1 MPRADLFMPTQPEIP
16 FLCWLAHLVMAGLLC
31 KKWLPLRWTVH
42 IAHKSH
48 RKLRSV
54 IRIMIIVIIVMIQM
68 SFAVFC
74 FFSFSSSSSV
84 FVLGGSK
91 DDVGGDDGVASM
103 LIASMVSQVKHEEVT
118 GPEAEAAIAQITQQP
133 PATPQEESRSDPHA
147 SKPTTSALAEH
158 DAAFPAIGAMNG
170 SAGPGKSPAAA
181 NGGASVVATLGDE
194 SAYAPGA
201 LDTLETAPSSVSVCL
216 TVGDEGQDVLV
227 ALTLDGAQRY
237 ALLVLPC
244 LALPQPALPFPAL
257 PYPARPLSVLPC
269 FALPCPVHMAWP
281 CLALPVPC
289 CECWQSS
296 SFAVCCVSYVCP
308 LSVCVRAC
316 VRACVCVHAYV
327 HSTPNK
333 LLSIQLFSSSFCLTI
348 LFCCIQ
354 S

>member
-68 SFAVFC
+68 SFAVFFFC

-84 FVLGGSK
+84 FVLGGSN

-133 PATPQEESRSDPHA
+133 PATPQEEFRSDPHA

-257 PYPARPLSVLPC
+257 PCP
-269 FALPCPVHMAWP
+269 ALPCPAPTCPAFPCPALPCPASFCAALFCPALPCPHGLALP
-281 CLALPVPC
+281 CLA
-289 CECWQSS
+289 
-296 SFAVCCVSYVCP
+296 CP
-308 LSVCVRAC
+308 L
-316 VRACVCVHAYV
+316 
-327 HSTPNK
+327 
-333 LLSIQLFSSSFCLTI
+333 L
-348 LFCCIQ
+348 
-354 S
+354 